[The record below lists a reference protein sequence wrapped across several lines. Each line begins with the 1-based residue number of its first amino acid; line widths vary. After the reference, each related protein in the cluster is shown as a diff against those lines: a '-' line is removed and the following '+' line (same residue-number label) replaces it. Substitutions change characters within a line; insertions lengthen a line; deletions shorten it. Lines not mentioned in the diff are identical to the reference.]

1 MQKRGTLFLNPR
13 SGIADAERATAIRQ
27 AATERDL
34 ETIEVKPGVD
44 IPALVRER
52 LKAGVELFIAAGGDG
67 TIHSVAQAIV
77 GTHARMA
84 IIPAGTINHLAKDLD
99 IPLDWKPALDLAVSG
114 DVKQIDVGEVN
125 GVYFTNILLLGVYPD
140 MVRERERLRHW
151 YGKSRAYLRA
161 IYKAIRRFHFVTI
174 MVETPQKSQ
183 VIRTPVF
190 AVAVNRY
197 EFDSPGIV
205 APKASFEEGQLAVY
219 WLPEGGR
226 AAVTKTILKFVGGRL
241 QLGRD
246 LKNLYTTEVTVQSRH
261 PRLRLGMNGELV
273 TMETPLQIRIVPRGL
288 GIVVPHRS
296 SGSDSENPR

>member
-1 MQKRGTLFLNPR
+1 MQKNGTLFLNPR
-13 SGIADAERATAIRQ
+13 SGIADAERAAAIRQ
-27 AATERDL
+27 AAAEKGL
-34 ETIEVKPGVD
+34 ETIEVGPGID
-44 IPALVRER
+44 IPAMVRAR
-52 LKAGVELFIAAGGDG
+52 MNDGLRLFIAAGGDG
-67 TIHSVAQAIV
+67 TIHSVAQAVV
-77 GTHARMA
+77 GTDARMA
-84 IIPAGTINHLAKDLD
+84 IIPAGTVNHLAKDLE
-99 IPLDWKPALDLAVSG
+99 IPLEWPAALDLALAG
-114 DVKQIDVGEVN
+114 EVKQIDVGEVN

-151 YGKSRAYLRA
+151 YGKTRAYVRA

-174 MVETPQKSQ
+174 MVETPEKSQ

-197 EFDSPGIV
+197 EFDTPGIV
-205 APKASFEEGQLAVY
+205 APKASFEEGRLAVY

-288 GIVVPHRS
+288 GIVVPRVT